1 MDLIQGHLYEAVY
14 EKRESLRTEL
24 SNDSD
29 RMIMHFRQ

>member
-29 RMIMHFRQ
+29 NDNAF